1 MHSDRQKTTSY
12 VLESIILSIAGS
24 QLSSRRDIELI
35 GHGIVQKFV
44 HKPIPSGQLL
54 EKKKCTEMEQ
64 RLGPNPL
71 NRSNQPIKAKLAHI
85 SSDIGTHR
93 PEKACIPCIYVP
105 CLFARFWLRN
115 VLRRTT
121 AVASTLRIDHSEA

>member
-44 HKPIPSGQLL
+44 HKPIRSGQLL

-93 PEKACIPCIYVP
+93 PKKARIPCIYVP

-121 AVASTLRIDHSEA
+121 AVAPTLRIDYSGV